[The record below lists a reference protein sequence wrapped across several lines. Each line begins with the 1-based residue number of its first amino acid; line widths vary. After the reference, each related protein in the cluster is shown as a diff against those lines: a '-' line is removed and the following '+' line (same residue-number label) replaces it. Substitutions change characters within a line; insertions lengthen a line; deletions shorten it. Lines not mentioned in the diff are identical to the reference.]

1 MQQINAQLPP
11 PLRTEISVDVEART
25 VKIEFAHDEQKNAAF
40 TFTKADTHR
49 LIDGLQAA
57 VNSIGNRKA
66 KAR

>member
-1 MQQINAQLPP
+1 MINAQLSP

-25 VKIEFAHDEQKNAAF
+25 VKIEFYEDEQHNATLVF
-40 TFTKADTHR
+40 NKADTHR

-57 VNSIGNRKA
+57 VNAIGNRKA